1 MRVIVILG
9 RVLDPSGIVV
19 KRKAARIFVNREEYI
34 LQPADRC
41 ALEAALR
48 IKDAALARSETGQ
61 SAEGVEVVALPRGPL
76 PDDDVLRQALSTGA
90 DQAVY
95 LTGDGFE
102 RADDAVMAG
111 VLAAA
116 VERLGGADL
125 ILTGATTLDTGQGQ
139 LGPRL
144 AEALGWP
151 QIVDAWQVE
160 AADGRVQAVIH
171 SSSPPMGGDIHS
183 SSPPVGGDSHSS
195 SPPVGGDSHS
205 SSPPV
210 GGDSHSSSPPTG
222 GDRGGGYTIVEADL
236 PAVVTMLPGS
246 LKLRYPDGVRLINI
260 YKGVGEIAEALEQWD
275 VTAPSTGLGAG
286 PSTGLGAGL
295 VDVEALK
302 PLLERRGQDFPPER
316 ERGVRVSGTPEEM
329 ARAAADALR
338 QRLGRRPATA
348 RRR

>member
-171 SSSPPMGGDIHS
+171 SSSPPMGGD
-183 SSPPVGGDSHSS
+183 SHSS
-195 SPPVGGDSHS
+195 SPPV
-205 SSPPV
+205 
-210 GGDSHSSSPPTG
+210 G

-286 PSTGLGAGL
+286 L

>member
-61 SAEGVEVVALPRGPL
+61 SVEDVEVVALPRGPL

-111 VLAAA
+111 VLVAA

-151 QIVDAWQVE
+151 QIVGAWQVE
-160 AADGRVQAVIH
+160 ATDGRVQGVVY
-171 SSSPPMGGDIHS
+171 S
-183 SSPPVGGDSHSS
+183 SSPPVGGD
-195 SPPVGGDSHS
+195 
-205 SSPPV
+205 
-210 GGDSHSSSPPTG
+210 
-222 GDRGGGYTIVEADL
+222 RGGGYAIVEAAL

-329 ARAAADALR
+329 AQVAANALR